1 MGAAA
6 PHPLVGFIVPQGSP
20 PRRGASLG
28 HTFRHIETLIGGLI
42 KRIFLYAGP
51 MDYRAVRSEIVV
63 RDGSVFAG
71 FKQW

>member
-1 MGAAA
+1 
-6 PHPLVGFIVPQGSP
+6 
-20 PRRGASLG
+20 LG
-28 HTFRHIETLIGGLI
+28 LTFRHIETLIGGLI